1 MNARNTTNFPSMIS
15 ELKLAKN
22 AAIEAGKIIEN
33 YFQADYEIKE
43 KGNHNP
49 VTTADYAADSYLK
62 DILSK
67 ARPDYGWLSEETIDS
82 NERINKERVWVV
94 DPLDGTLSLIHI

>member
-22 AAIEAGKIIEN
+22 AAIEAGKIIN
-33 YFQADYEIKE
+33 KHYQTDYEIKE

-67 ARPDYGWLSEETIDS
+67 SRPDYGWLSEETIDYH
-82 NERINKERVWVV
+82 ERINKE
-94 DPLDGTLSLIHI
+94 